1 MMKMVSLSED
11 DGMEIKMRKHLTIL
25 TAAAMTAVM
34 LTACGSGDGIVING
48 TTAAESGIVAGET
61 SGEQAEG
68 NTPEETSKTGGT
80 KIEIVTGETTAAV
93 ESLEGQTEPET
104 TQEAG
109 KMIISAET
117 ATTGTTAAATK
128 AANPTTAA
136 ATKAAN
142 PTTAAATKAANPTTA
157 AATKAAA
164 PTTAAATYTV
174 KDVSKTMY
182 ASSSVRVRSGYST
195 STDVLGALSAGEK
208 VTVTG
213 EVENGWVRV
222 TYKGHTAYVAKN
234 YLTETAPATTNTSSS
249 ATSGT
254 SGTNSS
260 SAGNKNQTTTSPTTT
275 INNGTTPG
283 GSTSGHTT
291 APDGS
296 QAPGNT
302 TAPGGTTNSSSGKTV
317 TGNVTALDPSGLTI
331 QTSDGQSYQF
341 TWGSD
346 VPALA
351 LGEKVQ
357 VQYSTDSSGQ
367 KQVTGIS
374 R

>member
-1 MMKMVSLSED
+1 MMKMMSLSED
-11 DGMEIKMRKHLTIL
+11 GGMEIKMRKHLTIL

-48 TTAAESGIVAGET
+48 TTAAESGSVAGET

-68 NTPEETSKTGGT
+68 STPEETSKTGGT

-117 ATTGTTAAATK
+117 AATG
-128 AANPTTAA
+128 TTAA

-351 LGEKVQ
+351 PGEKVQ

>member
-117 ATTGTTAAATK
+117 AATG
-128 AANPTTAA
+128 TTAA

-234 YLTETAPATTNTSSS
+234 YLTETVPATTNTSSS

-260 SAGNKNQTTTSPTTT
+260 SAGNNNQSTTSPTTT

-351 LGEKVQ
+351 PGEKVQ
-357 VQYSTDSSGQ
+357 VQYTTGSSGQ

>member
-1 MMKMVSLSED
+1 MKMVSLSED

-68 NTPEETSKTGGT
+68 STPEETSKTGGT

-128 AANPTTAA
+128 AANP
-136 ATKAAN
+136 
-142 PTTAAATKAANPTTA
+142 PTAAATKAANPTTA

-249 ATSGT
+249 TTSGT

-283 GSTSGHTT
+283 GSNSGHTT

-351 LGEKVQ
+351 PGEKVQ

>member
-1 MMKMVSLSED
+1 MKMVSLSED
-11 DGMEIKMRKHLTIL
+11 DGMEIKMRKHLAIL

-117 ATTGTTAAATK
+117 ATTG
-128 AANPTTAA
+128 
-136 ATKAAN
+136 
-142 PTTAAATKAANPTTA
+142 TTAAATKAANPTTA

-296 QAPGNT
+296 QVPGNT

-351 LGEKVQ
+351 PGEKVQ

>member
-1 MMKMVSLSED
+1 MMKMMSLSED

-117 ATTGTTAAATK
+117 ATTG
-128 AANPTTAA
+128 
-136 ATKAAN
+136 
-142 PTTAAATKAANPTTA
+142 TTAAATKAANPTTA

-351 LGEKVQ
+351 PGEKVQ

>member
-1 MMKMVSLSED
+1 MKMMSLSED

-80 KIEIVTGETTAAV
+80 KIEIVTGETTVAV

-117 ATTGTTAAATK
+117 AATG
-128 AANPTTAA
+128 TTAA

-351 LGEKVQ
+351 PGEKVQ

>member
-11 DGMEIKMRKHLTIL
+11 DGMEIKMRKHLAIL

-117 ATTGTTAAATK
+117 ATTG
-128 AANPTTAA
+128 
-136 ATKAAN
+136 
-142 PTTAAATKAANPTTA
+142 TTAAATKAANPTTA

-260 SAGNKNQTTTSPTTT
+260 SAGNKNQATTSPTTT

-351 LGEKVQ
+351 PGEKVQ

>member
-1 MMKMVSLSED
+1 MKMVSLSED

-142 PTTAAATKAANPTTA
+142 PTTAAATKAA
-157 AATKAAA
+157 A

-254 SGTNSS
+254 SGTGSS

-296 QAPGNT
+296 QVPGNT

-331 QTSDGQSYQF
+331 QASDGQSYQF

-351 LGEKVQ
+351 PGEKVQ

>member
-11 DGMEIKMRKHLTIL
+11 DGMEIKMRKHLAIL

-48 TTAAESGIVAGET
+48 TTAAESGLVAGET

-283 GSTSGHTT
+283 GSNSGHTT

-296 QAPGNT
+296 QTPGNT

-351 LGEKVQ
+351 PGEKVQ

>member
-1 MMKMVSLSED
+1 MKMVSLSED

-68 NTPEETSKTGGT
+68 NTPEATSKTGGT

-117 ATTGTTAAATK
+117 ATTG
-128 AANPTTAA
+128 
-136 ATKAAN
+136 
-142 PTTAAATKAANPTTA
+142 TTAAATKAANPTTA

-283 GSTSGHTT
+283 GSTSGNTT

-351 LGEKVQ
+351 PGEKVQ

>member
-1 MMKMVSLSED
+1 MMKIVSLSED

-142 PTTAAATKAANPTTA
+142 PTTAAATKAA
-157 AATKAAA
+157 A

-254 SGTNSS
+254 SGTGSS

-283 GSTSGHTT
+283 GSNSGHTT

-351 LGEKVQ
+351 PGEKVQ
-357 VQYSTDSSGQ
+357 AQYSTDSSGQ

>member
-25 TAAAMTAVM
+25 TTAAMTAVM

-136 ATKAAN
+136 ATKAAT

-296 QAPGNT
+296 QVPGNT

-351 LGEKVQ
+351 PGEKVQ

>member
-1 MMKMVSLSED
+1 M
-11 DGMEIKMRKHLTIL
+11 
-25 TAAAMTAVM
+25 
-34 LTACGSGDGIVING
+34 
-48 TTAAESGIVAGET
+48 
-61 SGEQAEG
+61 
-68 NTPEETSKTGGT
+68 
-80 KIEIVTGETTAAV
+80 

-117 ATTGTTAAATK
+117 ATTG
-128 AANPTTAA
+128 TTAA

-341 TWGSD
+341 NWGSD

-351 LGEKVQ
+351 PGEKVQ

>member
-48 TTAAESGIVAGET
+48 TTVAGSGIVAGET

-68 NTPEETSKTGGT
+68 NTPEATSKTGGT

-117 ATTGTTAAATK
+117 ATTG
-128 AANPTTAA
+128 
-136 ATKAAN
+136 
-142 PTTAAATKAANPTTA
+142 TTAAATKAANPTTA

-283 GSTSGHTT
+283 GSNSGHTT

-296 QAPGNT
+296 QTPGNT

-351 LGEKVQ
+351 PGEKVQ

>member
-1 MMKMVSLSED
+1 MKMMSLSED

-117 ATTGTTAAATK
+117 ATTG
-128 AANPTTAA
+128 
-136 ATKAAN
+136 
-142 PTTAAATKAANPTTA
+142 TTAAATKAANPTTA

-302 TAPGGTTNSSSGKTV
+302 TVPGGTTNSSSGKMV

-331 QTSDGQSYQF
+331 QASDGQSYQF

-351 LGEKVQ
+351 PGEKVQ

>member
-25 TAAAMTAVM
+25 TTAAMTAVM

-117 ATTGTTAAATK
+117 ATTG
-128 AANPTTAA
+128 
-136 ATKAAN
+136 
-142 PTTAAATKAANPTTA
+142 TTAAATKAANPTTA

-296 QAPGNT
+296 QVPGNT

-351 LGEKVQ
+351 PGEKVQ

>member
-117 ATTGTTAAATK
+117 AATGTTAAATK

-142 PTTAAATKAANPTTA
+142 
-157 AATKAAA
+157 

-296 QAPGNT
+296 QTPGNT

-351 LGEKVQ
+351 PGEKVQ

>member
-249 ATSGT
+249 TTSGT

-296 QAPGNT
+296 QTPGNT

-351 LGEKVQ
+351 PGEKVQ

>member
-1 MMKMVSLSED
+1 
-11 DGMEIKMRKHLTIL
+11 
-25 TAAAMTAVM
+25 
-34 LTACGSGDGIVING
+34 
-48 TTAAESGIVAGET
+48 
-61 SGEQAEG
+61 
-68 NTPEETSKTGGT
+68 
-80 KIEIVTGETTAAV
+80 
-93 ESLEGQTEPET
+93 
-104 TQEAG
+104 
-109 KMIISAET
+109 
-117 ATTGTTAAATK
+117 
-128 AANPTTAA
+128 
-136 ATKAAN
+136 
-142 PTTAAATKAANPTTA
+142 
-157 AATKAAA
+157 
-164 PTTAAATYTV
+164 
-174 KDVSKTMY
+174 MY

-302 TAPGGTTNSSSGKTV
+302 TVPGGTTNSSSGKMV

-351 LGEKVQ
+351 PGEKVQ

>member
-1 MMKMVSLSED
+1 MKMVSLSED

-48 TTAAESGIVAGET
+48 TTVAKSEIVAGET

-68 NTPEETSKTGGT
+68 NTPEATSKTGGT

-117 ATTGTTAAATK
+117 ATTG
-128 AANPTTAA
+128 
-136 ATKAAN
+136 
-142 PTTAAATKAANPTTA
+142 TTAAATKAANPTTA

-283 GSTSGHTT
+283 GSTSGNTT

-351 LGEKVQ
+351 PGEKVQ

>member
-48 TTAAESGIVAGET
+48 TTVAESGIVAGET

-68 NTPEETSKTGGT
+68 NTPEATSKTGGT

-109 KMIISAET
+109 KTIISAET
-117 ATTGTTAAATK
+117 ATTG
-128 AANPTTAA
+128 TTAA

-283 GSTSGHTT
+283 GSTSGNTT

-351 LGEKVQ
+351 PGEKVQ

>member
-1 MMKMVSLSED
+1 MKMVSLSED

-48 TTAAESGIVAGET
+48 TTVAKSGIVAGET

-117 ATTGTTAAATK
+117 ATTG
-128 AANPTTAA
+128 
-136 ATKAAN
+136 
-142 PTTAAATKAANPTTA
+142 TTAAATKAANPTTA

-283 GSTSGHTT
+283 GSTSGNTT

-351 LGEKVQ
+351 PGEKVQ
-357 VQYSTDSSGQ
+357 VQYSTDGSGQ

>member
-1 MMKMVSLSED
+1 
-11 DGMEIKMRKHLTIL
+11 MRKHLTIL

-68 NTPEETSKTGGT
+68 STPEETSKTGGT

-117 ATTGTTAAATK
+117 ATTG
-128 AANPTTAA
+128 TTAA

-341 TWGSD
+341 NWGSD

-351 LGEKVQ
+351 PGEKVQ

>member
-68 NTPEETSKTGGT
+68 NIPEETSKTGGT

-117 ATTGTTAAATK
+117 AATGTTAAATK
-128 AANPTTAA
+128 AAN
-136 ATKAAN
+136 
-142 PTTAAATKAANPTTA
+142 
-157 AATKAAA
+157 

-254 SGTNSS
+254 SGTGSS

-283 GSTSGHTT
+283 GSNSGHTT

-351 LGEKVQ
+351 PGEKVQ

>member
-1 MMKMVSLSED
+1 MKMVSLSENG
-11 DGMEIKMRKHLTIL
+11 GMETKMRKHLTIL

-68 NTPEETSKTGGT
+68 SAPEETSKTGGT

-104 TQEAG
+104 TEEAG

-142 PTTAAATKAANPTTA
+142 PTTAAATKAANPTTV

-222 TYKGHTAYVAKN
+222 SYKGHTAYVAKN
-234 YLTETAPATTNTSSS
+234 YLTETAPAITNTSSS

-283 GSTSGHTT
+283 GSTSGNTT

-351 LGEKVQ
+351 PGEKVQ

>member
-1 MMKMVSLSED
+1 MKMVSLSED

-68 NTPEETSKTGGT
+68 STPEETSKTGGT

-117 ATTGTTAAATK
+117 ATTG
-128 AANPTTAA
+128 
-136 ATKAAN
+136 
-142 PTTAAATKAANPTTA
+142 TTAAATKAANPTTA

-341 TWGSD
+341 NWGSD

-351 LGEKVQ
+351 PGEKVQ

>member
-283 GSTSGHTT
+283 GSNSGHTT

-296 QAPGNT
+296 QTPGNT

-351 LGEKVQ
+351 PGEKVQ

>member
-1 MMKMVSLSED
+1 MKMVSLSED
-11 DGMEIKMRKHLTIL
+11 DGMEIKMRKHLAIL

-117 ATTGTTAAATK
+117 ATTG
-128 AANPTTAA
+128 
-136 ATKAAN
+136 
-142 PTTAAATKAANPTTA
+142 TTAAATKAANPTTA

-283 GSTSGHTT
+283 GSNSGHTT

-351 LGEKVQ
+351 PGEKVQ

>member
-68 NTPEETSKTGGT
+68 STPEETSKTGGT

-117 ATTGTTAAATK
+117 AATGTTAAATK

-142 PTTAAATKAANPTTA
+142 PTTAAT
-157 AATKAAA
+157 TKAAA

-283 GSTSGHTT
+283 GSNSGHTT

-351 LGEKVQ
+351 PGEKVQ

>member
-68 NTPEETSKTGGT
+68 STPEETSKTGGT

-117 ATTGTTAAATK
+117 ATTGTTT
-128 AANPTTAA
+128 A

-249 ATSGT
+249 TTSGT

-296 QAPGNT
+296 QTPGNT

-351 LGEKVQ
+351 PGEKVQ

>member
-1 MMKMVSLSED
+1 MMKMVSLSEN

-48 TTAAESGIVAGET
+48 TTAAESGIVVGET

-117 ATTGTTAAATK
+117 ATTG
-128 AANPTTAA
+128 
-136 ATKAAN
+136 
-142 PTTAAATKAANPTTA
+142 TTAAATKAANPTTA

-283 GSTSGHTT
+283 GSNSGHTT

-341 TWGSD
+341 NWGSD

-351 LGEKVQ
+351 PGEKVQ

>member
-1 MMKMVSLSED
+1 MKMVSLSED

-48 TTAAESGIVAGET
+48 TTAAESGIVVGET
-61 SGEQAEG
+61 SGEQTEG

-117 ATTGTTAAATK
+117 AATGTTAAATK

-136 ATKAAN
+136 ATR
-142 PTTAAATKAANPTTA
+142 AANPTTA

-249 ATSGT
+249 TTSGT

-296 QAPGNT
+296 QTPGNT

-351 LGEKVQ
+351 PGEKVQ

>member
-1 MMKMVSLSED
+1 MKMVSLSED

-117 ATTGTTAAATK
+117 ATTG
-128 AANPTTAA
+128 
-136 ATKAAN
+136 
-142 PTTAAATKAANPTTA
+142 TTAAATKAANPTTA

-351 LGEKVQ
+351 PGEKVQ

>member
-48 TTAAESGIVAGET
+48 TTVAESGIVAGET

-68 NTPEETSKTGGT
+68 NTPEATSKTGGT

-283 GSTSGHTT
+283 GSTSGNTT

-351 LGEKVQ
+351 PGEKVQ

>member
-1 MMKMVSLSED
+1 MKMVSLSED
-11 DGMEIKMRKHLTIL
+11 DGMEIKMRKHLAIL

-117 ATTGTTAAATK
+117 ATTG
-128 AANPTTAA
+128 
-136 ATKAAN
+136 
-142 PTTAAATKAANPTTA
+142 TTAAATKAANPTTA

-351 LGEKVQ
+351 PGEKVQ

>member
-136 ATKAAN
+136 L
-142 PTTAAATKAANPTTA
+142 
-157 AATKAAA
+157 
-164 PTTAAATYTV
+164 
-174 KDVSKTMY
+174 
-182 ASSSVRVRSGYST
+182 RSGS
-195 STDVLGALSAGEK
+195 SDDCSSDVYGKRCEQDHVCVILCKSAFRLLDKYGC
-208 VTVTG
+208 TG
-213 EVENGWVRV
+213 CPVSRR
-222 TYKGHTAYVAKN
+222 KGDCN
-234 YLTETAPATTNTSSS
+234 RR
-249 ATSGT
+249 
-254 SGTNSS
+254 
-260 SAGNKNQTTTSPTTT
+260 
-275 INNGTTPG
+275 
-283 GSTSGHTT
+283 
-291 APDGS
+291 
-296 QAPGNT
+296 
-302 TAPGGTTNSSSGKTV
+302 SGK
-317 TGNVTALDPSGLTI
+317 
-331 QTSDGQSYQF
+331 
-341 TWGSD
+341 W
-346 VPALA
+346 
-351 LGEKVQ
+351 LGPG
-357 VQYSTDSSGQ
+357 DL
-367 KQVTGIS
+367 
-374 R
+374 

>member
-1 MMKMVSLSED
+1 MKMVSLSED

-68 NTPEETSKTGGT
+68 STPEETSKTGGT

-117 ATTGTTAAATK
+117 ATTG
-128 AANPTTAA
+128 
-136 ATKAAN
+136 
-142 PTTAAATKAANPTTA
+142 TTAAATKAANPTTA

-249 ATSGT
+249 TTSGT

-296 QAPGNT
+296 QTPGNT

-351 LGEKVQ
+351 PGEKVQ

>member
-1 MMKMVSLSED
+1 MKMVSLSED

-25 TAAAMTAVM
+25 TTAAMTAVM

-136 ATKAAN
+136 ATKVAN

-296 QAPGNT
+296 QVPGNT

-351 LGEKVQ
+351 PGEKVQ